1 MKTAALILAAGA
13 STRLGQPKQLVRLGE
28 ETLLGRAIRIANEA
42 GCEPIVVV
50 LGANKEEI
58 EAVVPLGSIHVVHNE
73 EWQEG
78 MASSIRAGLR
88 DLAVG
93 MTEGVLV
100 MACDQPRVTVEH
112 LRALLGVNG
121 LASSGYA
128 GRRGVPA
135 VFPRDLFSEL
145 MKLQGDAGARDI
157 LQHETVTV
165 IELPGGE
172 VDIDTPEDL
181 EKLK

>member
-28 ETLLGRAIRIANEA
+28 ETLLERTIRIANEA

-58 EAVVPLGSIHVVHNE
+58 EAVVSLGSIHVVHNE
-73 EWQEG
+73 GWQEG

-88 DLAVG
+88 DLAIG

-100 MACDQPRVTVEH
+100 MACDQPGVTVEH

-145 MKLQGDAGARDI
+145 MHLQGDAGARDL

-165 IELPGGE
+165 VELPGGE